1 MKNDAKCQKKCLL
14 NRGLLFFKN
23 LLYRGFLL
31 HKNRS
36 AAKML
41 LYRGYLLYRGILNF
55 VYFVYTVFKI
65 VDFFDFKITQIVDIA
80 IPYFIAAF
88 FLSNPAFI
96 ESSIKLF
103 FSARD
108 RRFLDGIV
116 TLTERHSK

>member
-1 MKNDAKCQKKCLL
+1 MGDPDPVW
-14 NRGLLFFKN
+14 
-23 LLYRGFLL
+23 
-31 HKNRS
+31 S
-36 AAKML
+36 
-41 LYRGYLLYRGILNF
+41 
-55 VYFVYTVFKI
+55 TVFKI
-65 VDFFDFKITQIVDIA
+65 DFFDFKIKQIVDIA

-116 TLTERHSK
+116 ILTETQQMKKSIKKVITY